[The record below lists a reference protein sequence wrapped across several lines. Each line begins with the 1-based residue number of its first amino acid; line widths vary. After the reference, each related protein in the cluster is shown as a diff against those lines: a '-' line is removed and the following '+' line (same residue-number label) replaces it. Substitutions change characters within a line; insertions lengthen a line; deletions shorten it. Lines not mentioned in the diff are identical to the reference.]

1 MSAESVPSLISNLTF
16 ALYGQIQKDVSN
28 GKVVWIIPCDPN
40 NTAFIGDVP
49 RQPGEGL
56 MCYFIRYFNTV
67 YPGGVLGI
75 EYGGTG
81 ASTAQ
86 AALSNLGGVPATRQV
101 ITAPSSGLSGGGT
114 LAADRSLSIANTT
127 VVPGTYGAN
136 NRIPVL
142 TVNARGQ
149 LTGATTVAAEGFAS
163 VDGEVITANISQQT
177 VFNLTSIVYSPGTDN
192 LAVYRNGLR
201 LLVGQDYIETNSTTV
216 TLTRGVAI
224 GNQLLFESGRIIG
237 QDVSSV
243 AVATQRIV
251 AADPAPGI
259 QQTVFNLTAI
269 TYVPG
274 NNSLAVY
281 RNGLKL
287 DVGADYIETN
297 SATVTLTAGAAAGDQ
312 FTFEAGKMLSQPV
325 SATVQTQTIT
335 SSLGQTVFALT
346 LSYTPNIGNLAVYKD
361 GLRLISGTDYTE
373 TNSDTVTL
381 TTPALAGRQFMF
393 EVGQTLAQPAPVAA
407 ASELKTATASQEE
420 FVLTGLTYVP
430 NTLSLSVYRNG
441 LKLVVGQDYT
451 ETNSNTV
458 TLTSPAALG
467 DQLVFEAGRILTN
480 ALAGTSVGFQQAGTG
495 AIARNMQDK
504 VRESVSVKDFGA
516 VGDGV
521 ADDAPAIQAAI
532 TSLGSGGRVLFGAG
546 TYKITTT
553 ILLGKS
559 NVVLE
564 GNGADNARHDV
575 SAQGTLAS
583 TKLVWAGPAG
593 GSMLYVYSPAG
604 ALLPKQASC
613 GARNIFFEAST
624 AGYGIFIDSQNNGIY
639 ENLFL
644 NKFAIAAV
652 RLSTI
657 TGNLADARDPQRNRF
672 INVFCEQ
679 IGANGIGFWITG
691 DNSVHPSGRIAN
703 VSMNEFDSCD
713 VFIENADAF
722 VFANSDR
729 NVFTNCRAFRAAGG
743 SGNAVVFNGASS
755 IGYEARSNVFIG
767 LSTNGN
773 VPIVGKGSPTF
784 TVASNNNNVLL
795 VDTTN
800 GTPEPTLETN
810 ASIWWSSDA
819 GVTKKFKSSQTAI
832 ANTVDLATAASN
844 RIVNESLRVHSST
857 ADNVRLSTPNSLN
870 EYGISVSE
878 NANPNLHNLRIS
890 RLFTAGS
897 SIPLTLSGTG
907 AVVVGDF
914 LYPVTDNA
922 YSCGQN
928 GNRWSSVWAANGTI
942 QTSDKREKTNI
953 SPSVLGLDFINALN
967 PVSYKWNIGSNK
979 VVETDS
985 QGEVVKVESVPGKR
999 THFGLI
1005 AQEVKAAL
1013 PQGVDF
1019 GGWVLTNEE
1028 NVNSQQALRYDQF
1041 IAPLIKAIQELSAEV
1056 AVLKSKQ

>member
-1 MSAESVPSLISNLTF
+1 MSCGCDTLGGNDSYNNLCNTDTPYPIVSAESVPSLISNLTF

-49 RQPGEGL
+49 RLPGEGL

-114 LAADRSLSIANTT
+114 LATDRSLSIANTT

-201 LLVGQDYIETNSTTV
+201 LLIGQDYIETNSTTV

-407 ASELKTATASQEE
+407 ASELKTATAGQDE

-451 ETNSNTV
+451 ETDSNTV

-495 AIARNMQDK
+495 AVTRNMQDK
-504 VRESVSVKDFGA
+504 AREMVSVKDFGA
-516 VGDGV
+516 VGDYNPATGLGTDNT
-521 ADDAPAIQAAI
+521 AAIQAAI
-532 TSLGSGGRVLFGAG
+532 NSLGAAGGTVVLGVGLYKISSEININVEGIKLIGQNKEASTLIQSTASSKILNITSVAKHFELQSVGFDYSVTPVAGATAIYQAGSFCSFSDFLITKCYIGLELNTCVANKVQNFDIRSYSYIGIYVTESNDAFFSNFVLDASTQANGSLGGIRLYNKCEAINFVNGDVIRGVYGLTTDASTYALRARPAACIFTGVFFDSSKTNCAFINNSVDIDFIGCWFSFAGYNDVGPSVPAVGVTLARTDDIRFTGGRVVNCHGAG
-546 TYKITTT
+546 V
-553 ILLGKS
+553 
-559 NVVLE
+559 N
-564 GNGADNARHDV
+564 
-575 SAQGTLAS
+575 
-583 TKLVWAGPAG
+583 
-593 GSMLYVYSPAG
+593 
-604 ALLPKQASC
+604 
-613 GARNIFFEAST
+613 
-624 AGYGIFIDSQNNGIY
+624 
-639 ENLFL
+639 
-644 NKFAIAAV
+644 
-652 RLSTI
+652 
-657 TGNLADARDPQRNRF
+657 
-672 INVFCEQ
+672 
-679 IGANGIGFWITG
+679 IGA
-691 DNSVHPSGRIAN
+691 
-703 VSMNEFDSCD
+703 
-713 VFIENADAF
+713 
-722 VFANSDR
+722 
-729 NVFTNCRAFRAAGG
+729 
-743 SGNAVVFNGASS
+743 
-755 IGYEARSNVFIG
+755 
-767 LSTNGN
+767 LSTNAKFNG
-773 VPIVGKGSPTF
+773 F
-784 TVASNNNNVLL
+784 TAR
-795 VDTTN
+795 DN
-800 GTPEPTLETN
+800 GL
-810 ASIWWSSDA
+810 S
-819 GVTKKFKSSQTAI
+819 
-832 ANTVDLATAASN
+832 ATGTYA
-844 RIVNESLRVHSST
+844 
-857 ADNVRLSTPNSLN
+857 
-870 EYGISVSE
+870 GISVSPG
-878 NANPNLHNLRIS
+878 ASGFQVVDCTLGGGQNLYSVVTQSYGLEIQ
-890 RLFTAGS
+890 AGS
-897 SIPLTLSGTG
+897 SDFYVVKDNLMLGNTLGGMIDGGTG
-907 AVVVGDF
+907 TNKHIAHNIG
-914 LYPVTDNA
+914 Y
-922 YSCGQN
+922 
-928 GNRWSSVWAANGTI
+928 
-942 QTSDKREKTNI
+942 QTTVRG
-953 SPSVLGLDFINALN
+953 LGLI
-967 PVSYKWNIGSNK
+967 PVGASSANI
-979 VVETDS
+979 
-985 QGEVVKVESVPGKR
+985 P
-999 THFGLI
+999 HF
-1005 AQEVKAAL
+1005 
-1013 PQGVDF
+1013 
-1019 GGWVLTNEE
+1019 
-1028 NVNSQQALRYDQF
+1028 
-1041 IAPLIKAIQELSAEV
+1041 LSATPANYNIMLSDV
-1056 AVLKSKQ
+1056 QDRAGSGVVRYWVSAVGSTTFTVTTNAVTTSNFFFAWDARIKGA